1 MEPGMWNCESVQ
13 VIGGHPATSSALV
26 SKVTIVLIDRRAL
39 DRECLARGL
48 LASQPNLEIH
58 PFGSV
63 EDWEVEGTNRD
74 ETSAVLLS
82 IGGHSPADVAV
93 ASTITSL
100 GRSFPG
106 IPVIVLADSEAA
118 SHVLMA
124 LDHGARGYIPS
135 SIGLRVVVE
144 VVNLVRAG
152 GIYVP
157 ASSLT
162 GSRQEIMAPEFEE
175 EADPLAALLTPR
187 QASVA
192 EALRQGKANKIIAY
206 ELDLSESTVKVHI
219 RAIMRRLQAH
229 NRTEVAFKLNGL
241 IRGGRATARVLSLS
255 TLRDRSANGRISQA
269 PEPTLTSSQS
279 AASR

>member
-1 MEPGMWNCESVQ
+1 MWNCESVQ
-13 VIGGHPATSSALV
+13 VIMDHPPTSPAVV

-48 LASQPNLEIH
+48 LASQPNLEIRS
-58 PFGSV
+58 FGSV
-63 EDWEVEGTNRD
+63 EEWGVEGINRD

-93 ASTITSL
+93 ANAITSL
-100 GRSFPG
+100 GRNSPG
-106 IPVIVLADSEAA
+106 IPVIILADSEAA

-124 LDHGARGYIPS
+124 LDHGVRGYIPS

-162 GSRQEIMAPEFEE
+162 GSRQEIMAPELEE
-175 EADPLAALLTPR
+175 DADPLAALLTPR

-241 IRGGRATARVLSLS
+241 MRGGRATARVLSLS
-255 TLRDRSANGRISQA
+255 ALRDRSASGRISQVS
-269 PEPTLTSSQS
+269 EPTLTSPQS